1 MKTASSDIDSP
12 VLDTPVQ
19 TAMMAR
25 LTVYVHMRWLAILAI
40 ILTTLVTSQL
50 LNLKFP
56 VLPIYIICGFM
67 VLYNLALY
75 YLTRRLN
82 SNKEDVPFSK
92 VVAYGNLNI
101 VFDIVALTLLLHY
114 SGGIE
119 NPFIFMYPIH
129 AIAAGIVLPRKTTY
143 GMAFFALIMAILL
156 VLLEYFHAV
165 PHIALEG
172 YSSGQ
177 FQQIGYVAGVLAAL
191 AALLFGCTYLTS
203 TISGELRRAQRQ
215 IVALRDQSLEK
226 KEMELEN
233 ISKEV
238 KRLEKE
244 KVRFVRYLSVAAHDL
259 QAPLVTAKNNLWI
272 ILQGRPGPLNEEQ
285 IDLLDRINYRLS
297 GLVALINDL
306 LDIPRIESG
315 QLVHEM
321 KQISITDVVEQSL
334 EDMRPQAASKGLTLK
349 VEMSRNISQVL
360 GSSVR
365 LQQVMNNLID
375 NAIKYTKAGTVRVKL
390 AEDED
395 NVIVSVTDS
404 GVGISPG
411 DLKRVF
417 ETFFRVGTNEARGTG
432 LGLSI
437 CQRIIEA
444 HGGKIWAESPSP
456 DTGTGTRFSFSLPK
470 KQTQVENIITGGT
483 VMSRKPKIL
492 IVDDDADFRESTKM
506 VLETKPWEIIVAKD
520 GNEGI
525 RRAKADKPD
534 LILLDMMMPEKDG
547 FTAATEMKKDASLRK
562 IPILALTS
570 YSVQL
575 GSPFEFDVDEYVQ
588 KSITPDQLLEKIQA
602 HLKRIGL

>member
-1 MKTASSDIDSP
+1 MKTASSGTDSP

-19 TAMMAR
+19 TAMMTR

-40 ILTTLVTSQL
+40 VLTTLVTSQL

-75 YLTRRLN
+75 YVTRRLN
-82 SNKEDVPFSK
+82 ASREGVPFSK

-101 VFDIVALTLLLHY
+101 VFDIIALTLLLHY

-143 GMAFFALIMAILL
+143 GMAFFALIMAMLL
-156 VLLEYFHAV
+156 VLLEYFQVV
-165 PHIALEG
+165 PHVALEG
-172 YSSGQ
+172 YSLGQ
-177 FQQIGYVAGVLAAL
+177 FQQISYVAGVLAAL

-226 KEMELEN
+226 KELELEN

-244 KVRFVRYLSVAAHDL
+244 KERFTRYLSVAAHDL
-259 QAPLVTAKNNLWI
+259 QAPLVTAKNTLWI

-285 IDLLDRINYRLS
+285 IDLLDRINNRLS

-321 KQISITDVVEQSL
+321 KQISMTEVAEQSL
-334 EDMRPQAASKGLTLK
+334 EDMRPHAANKRLTLK
-349 VEMSRNISQVL
+349 VEMPRNISPVL

-365 LQQVMNNLID
+365 LQQVVNNLVD
-375 NAIKYTKAGTVRVKL
+375 NAIKYTKAGTVRVRL
-390 AEDED
+390 TEDED
-395 NVIVSVTDS
+395 NVIVSVADS

-417 ETFFRVGTNEARGTG
+417 ETFFRVGNTEARGTG

-437 CQRIIEA
+437 CKMIIEA

-456 DTGTGTRFSFSLPK
+456 DTGTGTTFYFSLPK
-470 KQTQVENIITGGT
+470 KQAQVENIITGGT
-483 VMSRKPKIL
+483 VMSKKPKIL

-506 VLETKPWEIIVAKD
+506 VLETKPWEIITAKD

-525 RRAKADKPD
+525 RKAKADKPD

-547 FTAATEMKKDASLRK
+547 FTAATEMKKDAALRK

-575 GSPFEFDVDEYVQ
+575 GSPFEFDVDEYIQ
-588 KSITPDQLLEKIQA
+588 KSITPDQLLEKVQS